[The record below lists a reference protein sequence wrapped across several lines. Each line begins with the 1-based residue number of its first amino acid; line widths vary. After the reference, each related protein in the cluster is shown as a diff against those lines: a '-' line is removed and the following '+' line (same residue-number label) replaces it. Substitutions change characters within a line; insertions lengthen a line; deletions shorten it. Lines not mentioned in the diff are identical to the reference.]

1 MLLNA
6 SVTQL
11 ISFND
16 NVDQKEPG
24 CACFAELAPGI
35 SNQCFPEVFH
45 RCETS
50 AQCFVPLSSLL
61 RLCVCVCVFHEW
73 CCWKFV
79 CVLLRVW
86 RCTMTSGLHH
96 HCFAKPCFKGFT
108 MEAFIQIIIPRLI
121 AMMELP
127 GTALYGTKWNKTEW
141 KISDTFQEP
150 LCVCL

>member
-1 MLLNA
+1 MHQSINWSALMITLIRKSQDVRALQNWPLGFQISVSLKCFTDVKHLL
-6 SVTQL
+6 SVL
-11 ISFND
+11 CHSLHY
-16 NVDQKEPG
+16 
-24 CACFAELAPGI
+24 FA
-35 SNQCFPEVFH
+35 
-45 RCETS
+45 
-50 AQCFVPLSSLL
+50 
-61 RLCVCVCVFHEW
+61 CVCVCVFHEW

-108 MEAFIQIIIPRLI
+108 IQIIIPRLI

-127 GTALYGTKWNKTEW
+127 GTALNGAKWIKTEW

-150 LCVCL
+150 LCVCR